1 MQNEGFRFSYEYAGL
16 SDIGQKR
23 KNNEDRLILYPE
35 RNFFA
40 VSDGMGGLRFGE
52 TAAIY
57 VSESMPGMIDLCAKE
72 CAGKPE
78 PETAA
83 EQMRTAVRMLSDA
96 LYRKGNTPRRFD
108 YGATLAGVWL
118 YGDKAVFVDL
128 GDSRGYLFPASTE
141 ALVQVTQDMN
151 IGGMLVR
158 LGKMTPEEVRNSPA
172 GSRLT
177 AFVGMEEPATPETF
191 IETVNP
197 GDAILLC
204 SDGLFGA
211 TPDSEIIG
219 ILQSGKTPEEIC
231 KALIDAANSHG
242 GRDNISAVYIRI
254 GGA

>member
-1 MQNEGFRFSYEYAGL
+1 MRNDNFKYTYEFAGL
-16 SDIGQKR
+16 SDIGKKR
-23 KNNEDRLILYPE
+23 KNNEDRLILHPDQD
-35 RNFFA
+35 FFA
-40 VSDGMGGLRFGE
+40 VSDGMGGLRCGE

-57 VSESMPGMIDLCAKE
+57 VSESLPGMIDLCAKE

-83 EQMRTAVRMLSDA
+83 KQVQTAVQMLSDA
-96 LYRKGNTPRRFD
+96 LYRKGNSPRRFD
-108 YGATLAGVWL
+108 YGATIAGVWL

-141 ALVQVTQDMN
+141 ALIQVTQDMN
-151 IGGMLVR
+151 VAGMLVR
-158 LGKMTPEEVRNSPA
+158 LGQMTKEEARNSPA

-191 IETVNP
+191 IETVHP
-197 GDAILLC
+197 GDVILLC
-204 SDGLFGA
+204 SDGLFGV
-211 TPDSEIIG
+211 TPETEIIE

-242 GRDNISAVYIRI
+242 GRDNISVIYIKI
-254 GGA
+254 M